1 MPSSRHSAERGGIP
15 GCALKEKFMAK
26 MMKVGLVGWRG
37 MVGSVLVGRMQEE
50 RDFDH
55 VRTTLFSTSQAGQA
69 AIALPNTEPVVG
81 DAGAVCAL

>member
-1 MPSSRHSAERGGIP
+1 
-15 GCALKEKFMAK
+15 MAK